1 MGYEL
6 VMYSRTR
13 ACPYV
18 RAAKRVLERENVPYR
33 EINIDEDTA
42 AEQRVV
48 DWTGFKSVP
57 TIIIAQAGDDLP
69 YEAPAPLG
77 PGESPKGIDRGSM
90 ITEPGEMVFEDWLRK
105 HGFLK

>member
-18 RAAKRVLERENVPYR
+18 RAAKRVLEREKVTYR
-33 EINIDEDTA
+33 EIYIDEDTG

-48 DWTGFKSVP
+48 DWTGYKSVP
-57 TIIIAQAGDDLP
+57 TIIVAQPGEILP
-69 YEAPAPLG
+69 YEPPSPLG

-90 ITEPGEMVFEDWLRK
+90 ITEPGEIQFEDWLRQ
-105 HGFLK
+105 HGFIK